1 MTSSTADGGHLAGLR
16 VRYDGPDIDPA
27 SMPAD
32 PLAAF
37 TAWFDEV
44 ERAGLPEPNA
54 VVLATV
60 DAEGLPHART
70 VLVKGA
76 DERGLVVYTNFD
88 SAKAHELAVRPQA
101 ALVFPWHP
109 LARQVRVEGR
119 VERVEDATADAYFA
133 SRPRESQLGAW
144 ASEQSKPAESRHG
157 LDERYAE
164 TERRFGDEPVPRP
177 PFWGGYRIVPR
188 RWEFWSGKRGRLHDR
203 VEYVR
208 GDAHRRD
215 VEWTRRRLQP

>member
-32 PLAAF
+32 PLVAF

-60 DAEGLPHART
+60 DAEGLPHARM
-70 VLVKGA
+70 VLVKGVDA
-76 DERGLVVYTNFD
+76 RGLVVYTNFT
-88 SAKAHELAVRPQA
+88 SAKGSELAVRPQA

-109 LARQVRVEGR
+109 LARQVRVEGP
-119 VERVEDATADAYFA
+119 VERVDDAIADAYFA

-144 ASEQSKPAESRHG
+144 ASAQSKPVESRAS
-157 LDERYAE
+157 LDARYAD
-164 TERRFGDEPVPRP
+164 TERRFGDAPVPRP

-208 GDAHRRD
+208 AEEHQGGR
-215 VEWTRRRLQP
+215 EWTRRRLQP